1 MPVWNPPST
10 LSASGP
16 SSAYQSAD
24 PNSGIQPESPGPSP
38 TQQWEGTSPEIHSPT
53 HQQAWSSLGISL
65 AHQWVDSRL
74 RKTSTPQPADTVSVS
89 AGQSQPV
96 SSWALAPGTR
106 EPAPASGLVLPTS
119 GSSLPQEN
127 LSPAAYG
134 PSPPTSWVTHQLG
147 HPPSRPTQPLGHCRP
162 HSQPCQEAAT
172 FTSGPTPA
180 LGPAATS

>member
-16 SSAYQSAD
+16 SSPTSLLTPPWDAAGSPQT
-24 PNSGIQPESPGPSP
+24 QPHS
-38 TQQWEGTSPEIHSPT
+38 TVEGTSPEIHSPT
-53 HQQAWSSLGISL
+53 HQQAWSSLGTSL

-74 RKTSTPQPADTVSVS
+74 RETSTPQPADTVSVS

-134 PSPPTSWVTHQLG
+134 PSPPSNWVTHQLG
-147 HPPSRPTQPLGHCRP
+147 QGHPPLQANT
-162 HSQPCQEAAT
+162 T
-172 FTSGPTPA
+172 F
-180 LGPAATS
+180 

>member
-10 LSASGP
+10 LSTSGP
-16 SSAYQSAD
+16 TSAYQSAD
-24 PNSGIQPESPGPSP
+24 SNSGMQPESPGPSP

-53 HQQAWSSLGISL
+53 HQQAWSSLGTSL

-74 RKTSTPQPADTVSVS
+74 GKTSTPQPADTVSVS

-96 SSWALAPGTR
+96 SCWALAPGTR

-127 LSPAAYG
+127 LIPQPMDPAHPPAG
-134 PSPPTSWVTHQLG
+134 SPTSWVTHLAGQHNL
-147 HPPSRPTQPLGHCRP
+147 
-162 HSQPCQEAAT
+162 
-172 FTSGPTPA
+172 
-180 LGPAATS
+180 